1 MMNFLGRFSAILSIS
16 LGMSAIFA
24 FGAPVIKDGRDGKS
38 YSTMPSGQLNWFTG
52 NVSLNGKSDFK
63 DKAKTD
69 FYKNTSWDKLCP
81 AGTHLP
87 TIGEWNDLGEDKF
100 MGPRKKQNA
109 KAFAGKTR
117 GYYDLSQKNP
127 KIQGKDAAYFAIAGN
142 SGTQAMML
150 DLKRG
155 SFQMIHVP
163 KDAALA
169 VRCVSERDLLA
180 EKNISKSDML
190 MTDERDERQY
200 KVEIRDNKI
209 WTTQNMRYGLTDAK
223 KQCLLEDMELCKKY
237 GRFYTHDEAKK
248 ACPKGWHLPDDGEWR
263 DFQKDRS
270 RLDWDKMG
278 RGGCKDW
285 DGYCDG
291 SVTGHYWSATSI
303 KRNTGRSWEFRRE
316 ARSINR
322 TDESSLKGLYVRCV
336 TDLK

>member
-1 MMNFLGRFSAILSIS
+1 MIRFLGRLPAILSVS
-16 LGMSAIFA
+16 LGLSVSLAFA
-24 FGAPVIKDGRDGKS
+24 APVIKDDRDGQS
-38 YSTMPSGQLNWFTG
+38 YKTMPSGKLNWFTG
-52 NVSLNGKSDFK
+52 NVSLKGKADYK
-63 DKAKTD
+63 DKAKTP
-69 FYKNTSWDKLCP
+69 FYKKESWSGLCP

-100 MGPRKKQNA
+100 MGSRKKQNA
-109 KAFAGKTR
+109 KTFAGKTR

-127 KIQGKDAAYFAIAGN
+127 KIQGKDAAYFAISGKD
-142 SGTQAMML
+142 GTQAMML

-155 SFQMIHVP
+155 SFQMVRLP
-163 KDAALA
+163 KTAVLA

-180 EKNISKSDML
+180 EKNISKGDML

-200 KVEIRDNKI
+200 KVEVRDDKI
-209 WTTQNMRYGLTDAK
+209 WMAQNLRYGLTDAK

-285 DGYCDG
+285 EGYCDG
-291 SVTGHYWSATSI
+291 SVTGHYWSSTSI
-303 KRNTGRSWEFRRE
+303 KRNTGRAWEFRRE

-322 TDESSLKGLYVRCV
+322 TDESTLKGLYVRCV
-336 TDLK
+336 TNLK